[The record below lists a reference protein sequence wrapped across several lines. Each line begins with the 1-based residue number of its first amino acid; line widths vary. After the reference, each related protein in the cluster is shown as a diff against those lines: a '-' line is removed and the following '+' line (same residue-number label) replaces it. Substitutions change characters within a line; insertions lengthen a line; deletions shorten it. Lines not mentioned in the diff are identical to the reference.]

1 MFDSVGKVFLNFITS
16 LVRVYWFIGDRVLT
30 AVWTSLV
37 SLQTVDEVL
46 VKAGSTGCILSGVV
60 ANASDPDSATLTQVD
75 QQSHCC
81 DQ

>member
-1 MFDSVGKVFLNFITS
+1 
-16 LVRVYWFIGDRVLT
+16 VLT